1 MGRPSRGK
9 KASTK
14 GTQAS
19 DLLLELGQDKERRS
33 EFIAAIV
40 HELSNPLTVIKSA
53 AIALQERLSGDPRSI
68 EARLSQ
74 NLVKGAETLE
84 TALNELRDA
93 LLMSTRNF
101 GLKLEPLDPVE
112 IISEVLDQVTPMLEG
127 KRQFLSLDLPQSLP
141 EVMGDRQR
149 VRQVLLNLL
158 LNAIKFTV
166 EGGIISFVARE
177 EGKDLVVEIGD
188 TGVGISAEEQPHVF
202 EPFYRGGTGEGY
214 TRRRGLGLG
223 LAIAK
228 QLVELHGGRIWLESE
243 LGKGST
249 FSFSLPLR
257 GAKR

>member
-1 MGRPSRGK
+1 MGRPSRVK

-14 GTQAS
+14 GTQVSA
-19 DLLLELGQDKERRS
+19 LLLELGQDKERRS

-68 EARLSQ
+68 EARLSR

-84 TALNELRDA
+84 AALNELRDA
-93 LLMSTRNF
+93 LLMSTKAF
-101 GLKLEPLDPVE
+101 GLSLEPLNPVE
-112 IISEVLDQVTPMLEG
+112 VISEVLDQVTPMLEG
-127 KRQFLSLDLPQSLP
+127 KRHFLSLDLPQSLP
-141 EVMGDRQR
+141 EVTGDRQR
-149 VRQVLLNLL
+149 VRQILLNLL
-158 LNAIKFTV
+158 LNAIKFTT
-166 EGGIISFVARE
+166 EGGIISLRARE
-177 EGKDLVVEIGD
+177 KGKDLVIEVGDSGIG
-188 TGVGISAEEQPHVF
+188 IAAEEQQRVF

-223 LAIAK
+223 LTIAK
-228 QLVELHGGRIWLESE
+228 ELVELHGGRIWLESE

-257 GAKR
+257 EAKR